1 MIQALGQVILLDIE
15 GTVSEIA
22 FVHNVLF
29 PYAREHV
36 RDYLIRSV
44 HNTEIDEALDAMARD
59 AGKETA
65 SAWCPYPIEN
75 PEGIDWL
82 VQQVH
87 AWMDQD
93 AKLTGLKALQG
104 LIWETG
110 YRDGSLKSHIFS
122 EVPECF
128 RRWVEAR
135 KTIAIYSSG
144 SRAAQ
149 RLLFAHTTAGDL
161 TPWISA
167 YFDTTSG
174 GKRVASSY
182 QTIAVQLGVQP
193 SEVLFLSD
201 IAEELAAAAS
211 VGMQTG
217 LMVRP
222 GNRPTEDQQHPRV
235 TTLESVL
242 V

>member
-1 MIQALGQVILLDIE
+1 MIKALGRVILLDIE

-22 FVHNVLF
+22 FVHEVLF
-29 PYAREHV
+29 PYARRHV
-36 RDYLIRSV
+36 REFLLNHIHRPEIGETL
-44 HNTEIDEALDAMARD
+44 NTMARD
-59 AGKETA
+59 AGAESA
-65 SAWCPYPIEN
+65 VAWCPYPIASS
-75 PEGIDWL
+75 EGIDW
-82 VQQVH
+82 VVGQIH

-110 YRDGSLKSHIFS
+110 YRDGLLKSHIFPD
-122 EVPECF
+122 VPKCLN
-128 RRWVEAR
+128 RWVEAGQ
-135 KTIAIYSSG
+135 TIAIYSSG

-161 TPWISA
+161 TPWITA

-182 QTIAVQLGVQP
+182 QTIAGQLGIEP
-193 SEVLFLSD
+193 SGVLFLSD
-201 IAEELAAAAS
+201 VPEELTAAAS

-217 LMVRP
+217 LVVRP
-222 GNRPTEDQQHPRV
+222 GNRPTEDQQHPRM
-235 TTLESVL
+235 TSLDDIFI
-242 V
+242 